1 LFVLVAAGAIVLL
14 SWIFIERTRA
24 GSLIKAAI
32 ENREALML
40 LGVDIRILLAA
51 SFAFGTLLT
60 ALAGVLS
67 LPIRGLHPLIGM
79 DILTISFVI
88 VVVGGLGNLY
98 GAIFAG
104 LLVGVLQELAT
115 YIDPLASWL
124 SVYLVMMIVL
134 LVRPMG
140 LFGKR

>member
-1 LFVLVAAGAIVLL
+1 
-14 SWIFIERTRA
+14 
-24 GSLIKAAI
+24 
-32 ENREALML
+32 ML
-40 LGVDIRILLAA
+40 LGVDIRILFAA

-60 ALAGVLS
+60 ALAGALS
-67 LPIRGLHPLIGM
+67 LPIRGIHPLIGM
-79 DILTISFVI
+79 DILTVSFVI

-104 LLVGVLQELAT
+104 ILVGVLQELAT

-124 SVYLVMMIVL
+124 AVYLVMMIVL